1 MRIKVTVGTPQEIYS
16 YGCHLLEASFALRQS
31 SKVPLDPSEEYG
43 AKLKNCWKKLQD
55 VSLEQLTRLRVSAVF
70 HRSVDD
76 YCTKLQDLRS
86 VVCDSDI
93 QEEVLKRQM
102 SHRERLLVEVGR
114 TVRLGRLL
122 KTRLKE
128 PLLVVEQGAEATDE

>member
-1 MRIKVTVGTPQEIYS
+1 MSTE
-16 YGCHLLEASFALRQS
+16 
-31 SKVPLDPSEEYG
+31 PSEEYG
-43 AKLKNCWKKLQD
+43 ANLKSCWKKLQD
-55 VSLEQLTRLRVSAVF
+55 ISQEQLTRLRVSTVF

-76 YCTKLQDLRS
+76 YNAKLKDLTRAVS
-86 VVCDSDI
+86 TASSDHLD
-93 QEEVLKRQM
+93 VLKSQL

-128 PLLVVEQGAEATDE
+128 PLLVEDRHLGKEE

>member
-1 MRIKVTVGTPQEIYS
+1 MKS
-16 YGCHLLEASFALRQS
+16 
-31 SKVPLDPSEEYG
+31 
-43 AKLKNCWKKLQD
+43 CWKKLQD
-55 VSLEQLTRLRVSAVF
+55 ISQEQLTRLRVSTVF

-76 YCTKLQDLRS
+76 YTSKLYDLTRA
-86 VVCDSDI
+86 VCSADGQLDL
-93 QEEVLKRQM
+93 LKSQL

-128 PLLVVEQGAEATDE
+128 PLLAEDQHSGKEE

>member
-1 MRIKVTVGTPQEIYS
+1 M
-16 YGCHLLEASFALRQS
+16 EASFTLRQS
-31 SKVPLDPSEEYG
+31 SKLSVEPSETFG
-43 AKLKNCWKKLQD
+43 ANLKNCWKRLQD
-55 VSLEQLTRLRVSAVF
+55 ISQEQLTRLRVSTVF

-76 YCTKLQDLRS
+76 YYAKLQDLRRA
-86 VVCDSDI
+86 VCTAEG
-93 QEEVLKRQM
+93 QEDVLQSQL

-128 PLLVVEQGAEATDE
+128 PLLGDDGQPRNEG

>member
-1 MRIKVTVGTPQEIYS
+1 M
-16 YGCHLLEASFALRQS
+16 
-31 SKVPLDPSEEYG
+31 
-43 AKLKNCWKKLQD
+43 
-55 VSLEQLTRLRVSAVF
+55 VF

-76 YCTKLQDLRS
+76 YYAKLQDLRFAVS
-86 VVCDSDI
+86 ATEGDED
-93 QEEVLKRQM
+93 VLQSQL

-128 PLLVVEQGAEATDE
+128 PLLLVDDRPADDKPLYVDQNLSLTI